1 MICST
6 LLKFTLFAR
15 NTKPH
20 VVKST
25 DLHCILNTNINKCR
39 GEKLRRGKNARS
51 SRRQWPMADPGEV
64 PGGPPAPLIFRPNW
78 GPKGRK
84 RFFFET
90 APSPTPLYLR
100 VWMTTSPAYLKV
112 WIRHWP
118 HRRISRRWNQS
129 GIDEPCD
136 SFRRRLCAPSN
147 LSWKEMK
154 INKMILKSN
163 TRKENLEFSRSAT
176 Y

>member
-39 GEKLRRGKNARS
+39 GEKTTKRKKC
-51 SRRQWPMADPGEV
+51 RQWPMADPGEV
-64 PGGPPAPLIFRPNW
+64 PGGPLAPLIFRPNW
-78 GPKGRK
+78 GPKKKVLFWDR
-84 RFFFET
+84 
-90 APSPTPLYLR
+90 PPPPPYLR
-100 VWMTTSPAYLKV
+100 VWMTTPPPYLKV
-112 WIRHWP
+112 WIRHWL
-118 HRRISRRWNQS
+118 HRRISRRWNQR

-147 LSWKEMK
+147 LFWSEMK

-163 TRKENLEFSRSAT
+163 TRNENLEFSRSAT